1 MKDLIII
8 GAGPAGITAAIY
20 AARKKMDFMVVTK
33 DIGGQVVWS
42 GGVENYTGYQ
52 FVSGQDLIQKFKE
65 HLESFQFDLKEGIDA
80 LMVEKED
87 GYFKVHHRPPGT
99 KGLKTDFFSAK
110 TVVIATGKKPR
121 MLNVPGETEFKGRG
135 ITYCATCDGPLFAGK
150 EVAIVGGGNSAMDA
164 ALQMVK
170 IARKVYIVNITE
182 KLKGDPVMQDK
193 IKDAPNLEI
202 LNRTHTVEIKGDK
215 FVNALV
221 VETAGQVREL
231 PVEGIFIEIGLTP
244 NTDFIDFVKKDT
256 LGEIVINCAA
266 ETSVP
271 GVFAAGD
278 CTSVPEKQIIIAAG
292 DGAKAALSAS
302 KYLSTHL

>member
-20 AARKKMDFMVVTK
+20 AARKKMDFMVITK

-52 FVSGQDLIQKFKE
+52 FVSGQELISKFKE
-65 HLESFQFDLKEGIDA
+65 HLESFRFDLKEGIDV
-80 LMVEKED
+80 LKVEKEG
-87 GYFKVHHRPPGT
+87 GYFKVHHRPPGA
-99 KGLKTDFFSAK
+99 KGLKTEFYSAK
-110 TVVIATGKKPR
+110 TVVVASGKKPR
-121 MLNVPGETEFKGRG
+121 LLNVPGETQFRGRG
-135 ITYCATCDGPLFAGK
+135 VSYCATCDGPLFAGK
-150 EVAIVGGGNSAMDA
+150 EVAIIGGGNSAMDA

-193 IKDAPNLEI
+193 LNGVQNLEI
-202 LNRTHTVEIKGDK
+202 LNRTHTVAIKGDK
-215 FVNALV
+215 FAKALM
-221 VETAGQVREL
+221 VETAGKAREL
-231 PVEGIFIEIGLTP
+231 PVEGVFIEIGLTP
-244 NTDFIDFVKKDT
+244 NTDFIDFVEKDT

-271 GVFAAGD
+271 GVYAAGD

-302 KYLSTHL
+302 KYLLTHL